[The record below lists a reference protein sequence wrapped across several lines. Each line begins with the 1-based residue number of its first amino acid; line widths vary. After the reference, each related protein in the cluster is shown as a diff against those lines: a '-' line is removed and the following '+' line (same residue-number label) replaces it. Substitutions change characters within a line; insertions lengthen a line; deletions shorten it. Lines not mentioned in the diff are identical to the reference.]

1 MRKLLAFFLAWGV
14 AQAAHAE
21 VRNPHGVAVI
31 VGNGDYEHRDVP
43 DVAYASRD
51 AAAFARYVTDVLGFD
66 PENVIHVTDAT
77 RRRMR
82 DVLGTKS
89 EARGLLWSYLDP
101 DGGSEVVVFYSGH
114 GVPGQRDGRG
124 YLLPVD
130 ADPKAAEDDGYP
142 IDLLYENL
150 GRLEEASSVRVYLDA
165 CFSGG
170 SHGGGLIGSASPVF
184 VKAALP
190 AGLSGKVTAL
200 AAASGKQIAS
210 WDEKAKH
217 GLFTH
222 HLLDALYGKGDADG
236 DGKVTGAE
244 ARAYLDRYMTRAAR
258 RQHRRVQRAS
268 LIGSDG
274 AVLSTAPA
282 GGFPARPATGP
293 GGPSAPGAKADAKA
307 EESAAGGKD
316 GESVGGAGGA
326 EPDRNSVE
334 RAKYGRG
341 LSRARQEKDHAAVL
355 SFLDRMEELGGEQP
369 ADGDFFRGEAAF
381 FLGRFGSAR
390 AVLERYVGRGGG
402 EYRDRSLD
410 LLLELDEKDDAAFG
424 RAKSADTAAGYEAYL
439 SSWPGGRHAEEA
451 GRLEAAVAARQKAER
466 RAREEDDAAFGRA
479 KSADTAAG
487 YEGYLSSRPSGR
499 HAVAAQRLLAA
510 AREEAA
516 RAAEAALGMKRQDRI
531 LIQLGLIMLNID
543 PGLADGTFGP
553 RTRAAIRSWQRAG
566 GSDATG
572 YLLRRQATALIAAGE
587 KARRSGFRECPEM
600 VVLPSGSF
608 RMGSPS
614 WEAGRA
620 DDEGPVRRVRIGYAF
635 AVGKYEVTFAEW
647 DACVSEGGCGGYRPP
662 DRGWGR
668 GKRPVINVSWE
679 DAKGYVDWLSRK
691 TGKEYRL
698 LSESEL
704 EYAARAGTA
713 EPFHT
718 GGTIS
723 TDRANYNGN
732 YVYGGGVKGV
742 DRRKTVPV
750 GSFGSNG
757 FGLHDMHG
765 NVWEWVEDCWNGS
778 YAGAPSDGSAW
789 KRGNCGQRVLRGGSW
804 FNYPGLL
811 RSANRIRYYSGFR
824 DYNNGFR
831 VARTLAR

>member
-14 AQAAHAE
+14 AQTVHAE

-307 EESAAGGKD
+307 EELAAGGKD
-316 GESVGGAGGA
+316 GESVGG
-326 EPDRNSVE
+326 SVE
-334 RAKYGRG
+334 RDMYVVGMDRAFEAGDHPKVLAFLEKLDAVGGGLPARAGYFRGAALFHAGRG
-341 LSRARQEKDHAAVL
+341 AEASAALKGYVRRAGREGKHYRE
-355 SFLDRMEELGGEQP
+355 SLG
-369 ADGDFFRGEAAF
+369 
-381 FLGRFGSAR
+381 
-390 AVLERYVGRGGG
+390 
-402 EYRDRSLD
+402 
-410 LLLELDEKDDAAFG
+410 LLLELDEKDDAA
-424 RAKSADTAAGYEAYL
+424 A
-439 SSWPGGRHAEEA
+439 
-451 GRLEAAVAARQKAER
+451 
-466 RAREEDDAAFGRA
+466 RAREAEAAR
-479 KSADTAAG
+479 K
-487 YEGYLSSRPSGR
+487 
-499 HAVAAQRLLAA
+499 QA
-510 AREEAA
+510 AREGASLGRDDRVLVQRGLASLGFDPGPADGAFGPKTESAVRLWQVAKGYASTGRVTRDQASALVAVGKEVKVAA
-516 RAAEAALGMKRQDRI
+516 GVYPGTGGRAAGA
-531 LIQLGLIMLNID
+531 
-543 PGLADGTFGP
+543 PG
-553 RTRAAIRSWQRAG
+553 
-566 GSDATG
+566 
-572 YLLRRQATALIAAGE
+572 E
-587 KARRSGFRECPEM
+587 VFRDCDVCPEM

-608 RMGSPS
+608 QMGSPWS
-614 WEAGRA
+614 EADRN
-620 DDEGPVRRVRIGYAF
+620 DNEGPVRRVRIGYAF

-647 DACVSEGGCGGYRPP
+647 DACVSEGGCGGRRPS
-662 DRGWGR
+662 DVGWGR

-698 LSESEL
+698 LSESEW

-713 EPFHT
+713 GPFHT

-723 TDRANYNGN
+723 TDQANYDGN
-732 YVYGGGVKGV
+732 YIYGGGVEGV
-742 DRRKTVPV
+742 YRRKTVPV

-765 NVWEWVEDCWNGS
+765 NVSEWVEDCWKGS
-778 YAGAPSDGSAW
+778 YAGAPSDGSAR
-789 KRGNCGQRVLRGGSW
+789 KSGNCSSQVLRGGSW
-804 FNYPGLL
+804 SNDPGNL
-811 RSANRIRYYSGFR
+811 RSANRFRNSTGLRYGS
-824 DYNNGFR
+824 DGFR
-831 VARTLAR
+831 VTRTLAR